1 MATNIL
7 ENCTFSNDKIDKLWI
22 GSMKSNGNSINYPI
36 EFTTVSGTTDSVL
49 SVQFDEELQTFTIGG
64 QTILVNE
71 IVNLGDNIEFVE
83 ELEYG
88 SQGKIYLKR
97 IRFNIPNVNLQITNQ
112 IKEFVMNS
120 DGSLALANTIAFLL
134 DENGQ
139 TLCVGYDKPLVLREL
154 NTDIGDDNGYELVYE
169 SRSPSRSRAY
179 QIMT

>member
-1 MATNIL
+1 MAINIL
-7 ENCTFSNDKIDKLWI
+7 ENCTFSNDKIDRLWV
-22 GSMKSNGNSINYPI
+22 GSMKTNGKPIDYPI
-36 EFTTVSGTTDSVL
+36 QFNTVSGTTDSVL
-49 SVQFDEELQTFTIGG
+49 SVTYIDTLQTFQIGG

-71 IVNLGDNIEFVE
+71 IINLGENIEFKE

-88 SQGKIYLKR
+88 SQGKIYVKKL
-97 IRFNIPNVNLQITNQ
+97 RFNIPHVNLRTSNQ

-120 DGSLALANTIAFLL
+120 DGSLALANTIAFLY

-154 NTDIGDDNGYELVYE
+154 NTDIGEDNQYELVYE

-179 QIMT
+179 QIVT

>member
-1 MATNIL
+1 MAINIL
-7 ENCTFSNDKIDKLWI
+7 ENCLFSNDKIDRLWI
-22 GSMKSNGNSINYPI
+22 GSSKTNGKPIDYPI
-36 EFTTVSGTTDSVL
+36 QFNTVSGTTDAVL
-49 SVQFDEELQTFTIGG
+49 SVGYDEFNQTFTIGN
-64 QTILVNE
+64 QVIEVNE

-97 IRFNIPNVNLQITNQ
+97 IRFNIPNVNLRTTNQ
-112 IKEFVMNS
+112 IKEFVMSS
-120 DGSLALANTIAFLL
+120 DGSLALAPTIAFAL

-139 TLCVGYDKPLVLREL
+139 TLCIGYDKPLVLREL
-154 NTDIGDDNGYELVYE
+154 NTDIGDDNQYELLYE